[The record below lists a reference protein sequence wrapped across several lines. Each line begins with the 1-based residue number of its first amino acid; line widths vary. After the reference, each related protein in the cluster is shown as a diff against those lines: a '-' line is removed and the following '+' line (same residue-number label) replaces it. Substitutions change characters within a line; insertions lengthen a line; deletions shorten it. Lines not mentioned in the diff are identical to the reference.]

1 MNTLTKKAAFRLRI
15 AAAVMTAAATL
26 LLIFEGFTAY
36 ADTTP
41 RAPKPYIQNR
51 TNWCWATCAK
61 MVGIRYNSLYK
72 NLSFLPSGAVVVNPS
87 YSLKDDGIGY
97 TIDGKPTIDA
107 GQQAIVKYI
116 FGSDVNMPGTGTQ
129 AANAMRY
136 VTNNQAEPRS
146 AGQYDDDGSKLRAE
160 WKGPDEALNAGL
172 YLIGNLWEI
181 GIGHS
186 VVIQSYNRAADR
198 FTIYDVWN
206 GETIYTTKQKLLT
219 DGFKSSVGTD
229 SITWVYYI
237 VNPLN
242 PPKLVDY
249 STKSFDAV
257 PTGATQDYGSLSDFA
272 VDLSFAGNCAVTGKA
287 PFNYIIYTSVN
298 NGGWFAVRADEH
310 NRFYQFLNFYLK
322 KGDILRMYCES
333 PSGKTTAIQQAVVTD
348 AAARAQR

>member
-1 MNTLTKKAAFRLRI
+1 MNTLSKKAAFRLRI
-15 AAAVMTAAATL
+15 AATIMTAAATL

-61 MVGIRYNSLYK
+61 MVGVRYNSLYK
-72 NLSFLPSGAVVVNPS
+72 ALSFLPSGAVVVAPS
-87 YSLKDDGIGY
+87 FSLKDDGIGY

-116 FGSDVNMPGTGTQ
+116 FGSDVNNPGTKTQ
-129 AANAMRY
+129 TFNAMRY
-136 VTNNQAEPRS
+136 VTNFQSEPKS
-146 AGQYDDDGSKLRAE
+146 EGLYYDGSVLRKS
-160 WKGPDEALNAGL
+160 WKYPDAALNAGL
-172 YLIGNLWEI
+172 YVIGNLWET

-186 VVIQSYNRAADR
+186 VVIQSYNRTADR

-237 VNPLN
+237 INPLN

-249 STKSFDAV
+249 SAKSYDAV
-257 PTGATQDYGSLSDFA
+257 PTGITQDYGSLSDFSP
-272 VDLSFAGNCAVTGKA
+272 DLSFMGNSAVTGKA
-287 PFNYIIYTSVN
+287 PYNYIIYTSVN
-298 NGGWFAVRADEH
+298 NGGWYAVRADEH
-310 NRFYQFLNFYLK
+310 NRFYQFFNFRLK

-333 PSGKTTAIQQAVVTD
+333 PSGKTTAIQQAIVTD